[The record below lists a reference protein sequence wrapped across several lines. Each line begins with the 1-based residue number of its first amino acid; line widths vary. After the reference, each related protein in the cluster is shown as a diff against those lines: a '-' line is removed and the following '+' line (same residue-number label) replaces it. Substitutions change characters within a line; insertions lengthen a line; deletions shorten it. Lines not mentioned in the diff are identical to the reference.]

1 MYHLMYIILRKMPKV
16 TIVKEKNGQ
25 TKYKINLPKELM
37 ETLAVTKGDS
47 LNLVNVLGD
56 QITFKLVRGK

>member
-1 MYHLMYIILRKMPKV
+1 MYHLMYIILRKMPKI